1 MFYSGKMKIDHF
13 KSISPD
19 VLDGAYE
26 LFAAATAAYNAR
38 GREDYQE
45 YLAKIPL
52 EWRDRYHYILQWGPM
67 WFATLLEINRGR
79 EVGKTNFERLIFIS

>member
-1 MFYSGKMKIDHF
+1 MKIDHF

-52 EWRDRYHYILQWGPM
+52 EWRDRYHYI
-67 WFATLLEINRGR
+67 
-79 EVGKTNFERLIFIS
+79 